1 MQPAERGHAP
11 SPKATSPVLRSIQ
24 WPWVS
29 LLLTLALSVI
39 WAVWPE
45 IDLWVSGYFFAESC
59 NCFPVSRDERFAV
72 LRTIDLA
79 VAWAGRLAIPVLLL
93 TALAV
98 IVWRGLLGT
107 PWDRRRLLRNCSFM
121 LVLGL
126 ITPLFLI
133 HEVLKKEIGRP
144 RPREISAF
152 AGDKV
157 FTPPWALNLRQCS
170 RNCSFPSGHVA
181 FPAWLMS
188 AWHLGG
194 RHRRRWLLGGA
205 LGCLGVAALR
215 IALGAHFLSDTL
227 ASVAL
232 VWLSGWLLARIP
244 WWRNAAP
251 EP

>member
-1 MQPAERGHAP
+1 L
-11 SPKATSPVLRSIQ
+11 VLSLV
-24 WPWVS
+24 WV
-29 LLLTLALSVI
+29 
-39 WAVWPE
+39 VWPE
-45 IDLWVSGYFFAESC
+45 IDLWASGYFYAESC
-59 NCFPVSRDERFAV
+59 NCFPVSREERFAV
-72 LRTIDLA
+72 LRDIDSA
-79 VAWAGRLAIPVLLL
+79 VAWAGRLAIPFLFLS
-93 TALAV
+93 ALGV
-98 IVWRGLLGT
+98 TVWRALQGT
-107 PWDRRRLLRNCSFM
+107 PWDWRRLWRNCSFM

-144 RPREISAF
+144 RPREVSAF

-157 FTPPWALNLRQCS
+157 FTPPWESSLGQCS

-188 AWHLGG
+188 AWYLGG
-194 RHRRRWLLGGA
+194 RHRRLWLIGGA
-205 LGCLGVAALR
+205 LGCLGVALIR

-244 WWRNAAP
+244 WWRNAGPQA
-251 EP
+251 